1 MAMSAY
7 ASGMYGFYSPY
18 DRNLQQY
25 APFAPLSAPAASSS
39 MAAAFGGATSSGL
52 GAGNQGPQLLALG

>member
-18 DRNLQQY
+18 DRNLQPYTPY
-25 APFAPLSAPAASSS
+25 ASIGPAA
-39 MAAAFGGATSSGL
+39 AAQQSALLTL
-52 GAGNQGPQLLALG
+52 G